1 MAKRNLTKEIAK
13 RVKETTC
20 PIMQELQEQYEQTQ
34 FYKSLNRFRGE
45 FENQYSQKSLISTK

>member
-1 MAKRNLTKEIAK
+1 MAKSNLTKQLAK

-20 PIMQELQEQYEQTQ
+20 PILQELQEQYEQTQ

-45 FENQYSQKSLISTK
+45 FENQYSQKSLIPTK

>member
-34 FYKSLNRFRGE
+34 FYKSLSRFQNE
-45 FENQYSQKSLISTK
+45 FEKQYSQKNLISTK